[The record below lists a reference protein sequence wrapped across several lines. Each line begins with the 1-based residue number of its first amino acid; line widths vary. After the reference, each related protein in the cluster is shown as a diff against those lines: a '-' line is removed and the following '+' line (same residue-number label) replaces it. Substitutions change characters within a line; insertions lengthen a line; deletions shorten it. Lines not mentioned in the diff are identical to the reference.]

1 MKPSLLCPAVF
12 FVLPSRD
19 DQTINKK
26 SWFDIFIIFNAF
38 SPTPEIYKHKAKS
51 AVFSLGS
58 LEEFYFCLF
67 YSHKFFKK
75 SDNISSSHYLQ
86 LFLVSKRR
94 WPWNSGWKNSW
105 LFL

>member
-19 DQTINKK
+19 DQTMNKK

-38 SPTPEIYKHKAKS
+38 SPTPAIYKDKAKS

-58 LEEFYFCLF
+58 LEEFYFFLF
-67 YSHKFFKK
+67 NSHKFLKN
-75 SDNISSSHYLQ
+75 SDNISSSQYLQ
-86 LFLVSKRR
+86 LFLVSVG
-94 WPWNSGWKNSW
+94 N
-105 LFL
+105 